1 MKSRVLRLGAI
12 AICCASFAGLALA
25 HGDLHRAKQPG
36 AAASFE
42 QKSFGIAALPANA
55 QRTITVSMGDDM
67 RFTPDILTVRR
78 GETVR
83 IRIRNQG
90 KVLHE
95 MVLGS
100 ATELREHA
108 ELMKKFPNMEHDEP
122 YMAHVPP
129 GATGQIVWTFNRDGD
144 VSFACL
150 IPGHSEAG
158 MVGRIK
164 VLGQGN

>member
-1 MKSRVLRLGAI
+1 MKKMMSRILAV
-12 AICCASFAGLALA
+12 CCASCAGLALA
-25 HGDLHRAKQPG
+25 HGDVHRTQQLA

-42 QKSFGIAALPANA
+42 QKPFGIAAVPAKA

-67 RFTPDILTVRR
+67 RFTPDTVTVRR

-83 IRIRNQG
+83 IRIRNKG

-100 ATELREHA
+100 AAELSEHA
-108 ELMKKFPNMEHDEP
+108 ALMKKFPNMEHDEP
-122 YMAHVPP
+122 HMAHVQP
-129 GATGQIVWTFNRDGD
+129 GATAQIVWTFNRDGE

-150 IPGHSEAG
+150 IPDHSEAG

-164 VLGQGN
+164 VLSQGH